1 MHSCQACVP
10 QRRGDGVPHDD
21 GVPRGRRDDDQERGT
36 GARGRGPRRAS
47 GKDGRQNLRGRDGDH
62 HRQGCR
68 GTLWRDLRSAPRQDR
83 GGHICHRCRMRSRVG
98 AAARARRPRSHA
110 ASHGCPPPGRM
121 LLAVDGPQ
129 STSGDGIA
137 ARVDR
142 PRFGANGAVPRVPD
156 RPAAADDGPARAGR
170 RRQQCRGDRLRS
182 QAEARACRALLI
194 PLLIPE

>member
-1 MHSCQACVP
+1 MMTACLA
-10 QRRGDGVPHDD
+10 DGETTIRNAAREPEVVALA
-21 GVPRGRRDDDQERGT
+21 GLLARMGGKISGAGT
-36 GARGRGPRRAS
+36 GTITVRGVA
-47 GKDGRQNLRGRDGDH
+47 
-62 HRQGCR
+62 
-68 GTLWRDLRSAPRQDR
+68 DR
-83 GGHICHRCRMRSRVG
+83 GGHCCHRCRMRARVG